1 MVNLTKVNSVL
12 AKDEESSHHMAKDA
26 LKKCVFTA
34 LLIFCANCAPPAP
47 PVFSWLWPVLRQ
59 TKCGQTLIYLTAW
72 HFVFPIMVRPCYC
85 SAETRW
91 HQHLFGFLSKFST
104 QSLTDVKQF
113 LQRKIN
119 RYNQQFMK
127 ESFIQWIH
135 RNSVRILIRSL
146 LLSVVMSYYLAIQP
160 TTVHSH
166 CSHSV
171 SFTKESH

>member
-34 LLIFCANCAPPAP
+34 LLIFWANCAPPAP

-127 ESFIQWIH
+127 ESLCEDTDPITFAERCNELLFSYSAH
-135 RNSVRILIRSL
+135 NSSLSL
-146 LLSVVMSYYLAIQP
+146 LSQCKFY
-160 TTVHSH
+160 
-166 CSHSV
+166 
-171 SFTKESH
+171 